1 MSTAL
6 SEVLDRLENLS
17 VDELLTVQEAIT
29 KDVRQKLSSSSA
41 KKIIE
46 DNNEVRHR
54 VRIPGAYRPSAQQVE
69 THLASVFTPE
79 QLAQIAQT
87 DVSDIKLPPGAKTT
101 TQILSEDRED
111 RF

>member
-6 SEVLDRLENLS
+6 SEVLERLENLS

-29 KDVRQKLSSSSA
+29 KDVRQKLGSSTA
-41 KKIIE
+41 RKIIE
-46 DNNEVRHR
+46 DNEVLHR
-54 VRIPGAYRPSAQQVE
+54 VRIPGAYRSTAQQVE
-69 THLASVFTPE
+69 AHLASIFTPQ

-87 DVSDIKLPPGAKTT
+87 DVSNITLPPGAKTT